1 MFMDFNIRKPL
12 HIFAFIIILF
22 AFFLI
27 VVFPIMSFFFF
38 FSTTGE
44 ITVIS
49 EFAVLLGSI
58 ITVMI
63 FVVTPLIWYLLV
75 NNFGIKEIFGALKL
89 RMKRIDEA
97 FLWGVV
103 TAVAM
108 FIMVAAIGYLLYAS
122 GLVDPET
129 DISNIEDLARNLS
142 VFSMFFIIVFQSIS
156 EEIFF
161 RGFLLEKI
169 DSFAGKN
176 VAILITAILFGLA
189 HMSYG
194 KLYPTFMPMLMGV
207 FLGYI
212 VIKTKN
218 LYAAITAHMLF
229 NLASF
234 IFYLFAKSL
243 TG

>member
-1 MFMDFNIRKPL
+1 MDFNIRKPL
-12 HIFAFIIILF
+12 HVFALIVITF
-22 AFFLI
+22 ALFLI
-27 VVFPIMSFFFF
+27 VVLPIMAFFGM

-75 NNFGIKEIFGALKL
+75 NNFGIKEIFGALRL
-89 RMKRIDEA
+89 RMERIDEA

-103 TAVAM
+103 TAIAM

-129 DISNIEDLARNLS
+129 DISNIEDLAGGLS
-142 VFSMFFIIVFQSIS
+142 IFSMFFIIVFQSIS

-212 VIKTKN
+212 VLKTKN

-229 NLASF
+229 NFASF
-234 IFYLFAKSL
+234 VFYLFAKSL